1 MALITSDRARFPN
14 DPWQLVET
22 VHLPGNAGT
31 LETLFSLGN
40 GHLGIRGAHW
50 AAADAEL
57 PGSFINGFHEIW
69 DIKHA
74 ENAYGFARTGQRIL
88 YVPDANNFVVIIDGE
103 MLSLEE
109 STVLDYRRSVDFAT
123 GVYECRIVWQC
134 RSGATVTTTERR
146 AVGYQA
152 RGALGISLEVAA
164 DREISAD
171 VTSAVVNRQDQPVE
185 DHSAHDPRRAG
196 RHAGRVLLPVRLDGG
211 DGSLR
216 LSWEAAESKQRLGMA
231 VDHWTSAGVQPFDT
245 QVDQD
250 DSSVRYVLAVNPD
263 APFVLEKSVSYA
275 VGRAADEDLAG
286 TAEAE
291 LLSVAEIFAQSEAHY
306 RGYWTTSDIVVGGQA
321 ELQQA
326 IRWNLFQLAQATACA
341 DVAGIPAK
349 GVSGSGYDGHY
360 FWDQEVYL
368 LPYLTYTNPGNARQ
382 VLEFRHDLLPEARVR
397 AKELSVDGALFPWR
411 TINGLEAS
419 AYYAAGTAQFH
430 IAAAIAFATNRYI
443 WASGD
448 TEFKE
453 TLGSDL
459 LIETARMWASLGF
472 FGKDGLF
479 HIHGVTGPD
488 EYTAVVNDNLYT
500 NVMARFNLRAAAA
513 LDHPGIDDAEREFWE
528 QAANRMQLPYDEDL
542 QVYSQDNDFMTLEP
556 WDWDTPRSKYP
567 LLLNFHPLVIYRH
580 QVLKQADTVLAMFLQ
595 WQDFTA
601 EEKRRAFDF
610 YDPITTGDSTLSA
623 CVQGIMAA
631 EVGHGEAALEH
642 FIHALYIDLDDTH
655 GNTIDGVHIA
665 STGGVW
671 SSLVSGFAGLRDQG
685 AVPHFDPRLPA
696 DWDSLDFHL
705 KLRGGL
711 LHVELDHTLLRLTV
725 PDGAPLDV
733 DVRGERYT
741 VGADSVTVP
750 LHAVVS
756 PPPTVFPGGPPTASI
771 PVVRAVN

>member
-57 PGSFINGFHEIW
+57 PGSFINGFHETW

-88 YVPDANNFVVIIDGE
+88 YIPDANNFTVIIDGE
-103 MLSLEE
+103 SLSLDE

-123 GVYECRIVWQC
+123 GVYECRITWQC

-146 AVGYQA
+146 AVGYGS
-152 RGALGISLEVAA
+152 RGALGISLELAA
-164 DREISAD
+164 DRDVSAD
-171 VTSAVVNRQDQPVE
+171 VTSSVINRQDQPVE

-216 LSWEAAESKQRLGMA
+216 LSWETAESKQRIGLA
-231 VDHWTSAGVQPFDT
+231 VDHWTNAGVQPFDT
-245 QVDQD
+245 QVHED
-250 DSSVRYVLAVNPD
+250 DSSVRYVLAVGAD
-263 APFVLEKSVSYA
+263 EPFVLEKSVSYA
-275 VGRAADEDLAG
+275 VGQASADLADD
-286 TAEAE
+286 AEAG
-291 LLSVAEIFAQSEAHY
+291 LKPLADIFAESAAHY
-306 RGYWTTSDIVVGGQA
+306 RDYWTTSDIVLAGQA
-321 ELQQA
+321 ELQQGV
-326 IRWNLFQLAQATACA
+326 RWNLFQLAQATACA

-349 GVSGSGYDGHY
+349 GVSGSGYEGHY

-368 LPYLTYTNPGNARQ
+368 MPYLTYTSPGNARQ
-382 VLEFRHDLLPEARVR
+382 VLEFRHNMLPEAKIR

-448 TEFKE
+448 QAFRE
-453 TLGSDL
+453 TLGSEL

-513 LDHPGIDDAEREFWE
+513 LDHPEIDDAEREFWE

-542 QVYSQDNDFMTLEP
+542 QVHAQDNDFMTLEP
-556 WDWDTPRSKYP
+556 WDWTTPRSKYP
-567 LLLNFHPLVIYRH
+567 LLLHFHPLVIYRH
-580 QVLKQADTVLAMFLQ
+580 QVLKQADSVLAMFLQ
-595 WQDFTA
+595 WQDFSA

-631 EVGHGEAALEH
+631 EVGYGDAALNH
-642 FIHALYIDLDDTH
+642 FTHALFIDLDDTH

-685 AVPHFDPRLPA
+685 AVPYFDPRLPA
-696 DWDSLDFHL
+696 DWDGLSFHL
-705 KLRGGL
+705 KIQGRL
-711 LHVELDHTLLRLTV
+711 LKLELEQGAISLTV
-725 PDGAPLDV
+725 REGAPLDV
-733 DVRGERYT
+733 DVRGELFT
-741 VGADSVTVP
+741 VDGDTVRVP
-750 LHAVVS
+750 LAPVAA
-756 PPPTVFPGGPPTASI
+756 PEPTIFPSGLPTASI
-771 PVVRAVN
+771 PIVRAAV